1 MYLQI
6 FVITSVSLLTDE
18 TKTIT
23 RKFDF
28 LKTALEYFNE
38 SVKETFSKFFK
49 S

>member
-38 SVKETFSKFFK
+38 SVKEAFSKFFK